1 MLPYH
6 LILFWFSVMFDMGVI
21 KEEESKKRK
30 KIVLT
35 LFNKFF
41 LIFQESLSGKIM
53 YFEIIIKIITKL
65 KYKMKE

>member
-1 MLPYH
+1 
-6 LILFWFSVMFDMGVI
+6 MFDMGVI